1 MVVCPAR
8 LSFYRGG
15 CLDKQLVCHFVVS
28 VAPTP
33 LSDSYRNGVAKM
45 VVYKM
50 PLAPLL
56 SKSQGEKVREI
67 DVLRTLSFCRVGFW

>member
-33 LSDSYRNGVAKM
+33 LSDSYRKWGCKDGCLQNAFGF
-45 VVYKM
+45 
-50 PLAPLL
+50 LL